1 MFRKLISGVTSTAVI
16 GGLVTAGA
24 VAASV
29 ATAAPAA
36 AETVTIGAVS
46 AQMAGHTGKAS
57 GTAGNAANC
66 IRFAPPDTNDNPAV
80 KTEWVTG
87 SNEAAAGHGKPTS
100 GTFDGQC
107 PPTLIKTIP
116 GGQSAVGITPT
127 AEQSADTD
135 NPFLLGTMRHYN
147 NPINVQEDPA
157 KFVGDLNIEFKGEVF
172 TFPYEL
178 YETPNQCNGK
188 VDDEQVNCSDDILT
202 FTSTP
207 TGEVDIQ
214 VDGVTYAFSLVASG
228 FTGPD
233 EEGICPVSPDPA
245 ATAKTKFITTE
256 GKITTG
262 CLYGE
267 LAQKR
272 SITLVKKVEWNP
284 DVTGPTTIPDFA
296 FTSTS
301 DLVGSP
307 WKTDPGNL
315 KPANTN
321 PGTAS
326 YGPKDFRAGVE
337 TVTITEGADPTNWTF
352 KDVQCVADGKVLTA
366 ADGVTP
372 SGRTVEL
379 KNVPDATTQAAVP
392 ITCTYTNTY
401 TPPGINVVKT
411 ANKAEVHAGD
421 SVIYSYAVTNTGLS
435 PLSNVTLVDDK
446 CQSVSGPTKTG
457 GDQDALLEQGE
468 TWTYSCTSTLQTT
481 TTNIATA
488 SGKDNLD
495 KPVTDTDQATVV
507 VPKPAIKVDKS
518 ADKAEVKAGGEV
530 VYTYQVSNKGDTPLL
545 NVTVT
550 DDKCAPVKYES
561 GDTDKNEV
569 LGLEETWTFT
579 CTTTLKE
586 TTENTAVA
594 SGKDRTGQPVEDTD
608 KATVVVPKP
617 GIKVDKSADKAE
629 VKAGGSVTYTYTV
642 TNTGD
647 TPLLNVT
654 VTDDKCAPVKDE
666 SGDADEN
673 EILGLEE
680 TWTFTCTTTLK
691 ETTENTAVAS
701 GEDRTGQ
708 PVEDTATAK
717 VIVPKPGMKV
727 DKTASAASV
736 TAGQSVTYTYT
747 VTNTGDIE
755 LLNVKVTDDKCAPV
769 EYKSGDDGDNKLQ
782 KTETWI
788 FNCTTVLNEPTT
800 NTAVASG
807 EDRTGQTVSSEAKAS
822 VNVTQVSPVVAK
834 RICPID
840 VTLHK
845 PQPTKVGNRVMTDKI
860 KTKKSSC
867 VLLKPVV
874 LCRPIAATTAGETAF
889 CDTKVTKKGR
899 VTVKTKGYEAVR
911 VTVLVRTKPKSGF
924 FDLWKPN
931 TWRKSW
937 KLK

>member
-446 CQSVSGPTKTG
+446 CQSVSGPTKT
-457 GDQDALLEQGE
+457 
-468 TWTYSCTSTLQTT
+468 
-481 TTNIATA
+481 
-488 SGKDNLD
+488 
-495 KPVTDTDQATVV
+495 
-507 VPKPAIKVDKS
+507 
-518 ADKAEVKAGGEV
+518 
-530 VYTYQVSNKGDTPLL
+530 
-545 NVTVT
+545 
-550 DDKCAPVKYES
+550 
-561 GDTDKNEV
+561 
-569 LGLEETWTFT
+569 
-579 CTTTLKE
+579 
-586 TTENTAVA
+586 
-594 SGKDRTGQPVEDTD
+594 
-608 KATVVVPKP
+608 
-617 GIKVDKSADKAE
+617 
-629 VKAGGSVTYTYTV
+629 
-642 TNTGD
+642 
-647 TPLLNVT
+647 
-654 VTDDKCAPVKDE
+654 
-666 SGDADEN
+666 
-673 EILGLEE
+673 
-680 TWTFTCTTTLK
+680 
-691 ETTENTAVAS
+691 
-701 GEDRTGQ
+701 
-708 PVEDTATAK
+708 
-717 VIVPKPGMKV
+717 
-727 DKTASAASV
+727 
-736 TAGQSVTYTYT
+736 
-747 VTNTGDIE
+747 
-755 LLNVKVTDDKCAPV
+755 
-769 EYKSGDDGDNKLQ
+769 
-782 KTETWI
+782 
-788 FNCTTVLNEPTT
+788 
-800 NTAVASG
+800 
-807 EDRTGQTVSSEAKAS
+807 
-822 VNVTQVSPVVAK
+822 
-834 RICPID
+834 
-840 VTLHK
+840 
-845 PQPTKVGNRVMTDKI
+845 
-860 KTKKSSC
+860 
-867 VLLKPVV
+867 
-874 LCRPIAATTAGETAF
+874 
-889 CDTKVTKKGR
+889 
-899 VTVKTKGYEAVR
+899 
-911 VTVLVRTKPKSGF
+911 
-924 FDLWKPN
+924 
-931 TWRKSW
+931 
-937 KLK
+937 